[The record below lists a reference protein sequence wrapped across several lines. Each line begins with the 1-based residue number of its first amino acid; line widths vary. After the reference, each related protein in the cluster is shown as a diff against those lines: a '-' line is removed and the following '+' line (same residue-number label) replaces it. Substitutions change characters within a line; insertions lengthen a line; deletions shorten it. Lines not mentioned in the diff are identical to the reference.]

1 MSFSSLK
8 QTTYSSYTILE
19 LGMQVVLTVITINM
33 PMDTPQLLLTDIMMI
48 TLTLMDTVMDMDI
61 IMKIMCMKPL
71 SRAELSMSY
80 PLSMTSTR
88 SCHRRLISMRD
99 SCSGFQ
105 PDGKLIETMS

>member
-1 MSFSSLK
+1 MSFLSLK

-19 LGMQVVLTVITINM
+19 LGMQVVLMAITINM
-33 PMDTPQLLLTDIMMI
+33 AMDTPQLLLMDIMMI
-48 TLTLMDTVMDMDI
+48 MLKLMDTDMVI

-71 SRAELSMSY
+71 STAELSMSY
-80 PLSMTSTR
+80 PPSMTLTR
-88 SCHRRLISMRD
+88 SCQRRLISMRD

>member
-1 MSFSSLK
+1 
-8 QTTYSSYTILE
+8 
-19 LGMQVVLTVITINM
+19 MQVVLTVITINM
-33 PMDTPQLLLTDIMMI
+33 PMDTPQLLLTDTMMI
-48 TLTLMDTVMDMDI
+48 TLMDTDTVMDI

>member
-1 MSFSSLK
+1 MSFLSLK

-33 PMDTPQLLLTDIMMI
+33 PMDTPQLLLTDTMMI
-48 TLTLMDTVMDMDI
+48 TLMDTDTVMDI

>member
-1 MSFSSLK
+1 MTFLSLK

-33 PMDTPQLLLTDIMMI
+33 PMDTPQLLLTDTMMI
-48 TLTLMDTVMDMDI
+48 TLMDTDTVMDI

-80 PLSMTSTR
+80 PPSMTSTR

>member
-1 MSFSSLK
+1 MSFLSLK

-19 LGMQVVLTVITINM
+19 LGMQVVLMAITINM
-33 PMDTPQLLLTDIMMI
+33 PMDTPQLLLTDTMMI
-48 TLTLMDTVMDMDI
+48 TLTLMDI

-80 PLSMTSTR
+80 PPSMTSTR

-105 PDGKLIETMS
+105 PDGKLIEMMS

>member
-1 MSFSSLK
+1 MSFLSLK

-33 PMDTPQLLLTDIMMI
+33 PMDTPQLLLTDTMM
-48 TLTLMDTVMDMDI
+48 LTLMDTDMVMDI

>member
-1 MSFSSLK
+1 MSFLSLK

-19 LGMQVVLTVITINM
+19 LGMQVVLMAITINM
-33 PMDTPQLLLTDIMMI
+33 AMDTPQLLLTDTMMI
-48 TLTLMDTVMDMDI
+48 TLTLMDI

-80 PLSMTSTR
+80 QPSMTSTR

>member
-1 MSFSSLK
+1 MTFLSLK

-19 LGMQVVLTVITINM
+19 LGMQVVLMAITINM
-33 PMDTPQLLLTDIMMI
+33 PMDTPQLLLTDTMMI
-48 TLTLMDTVMDMDI
+48 TLTLMDI

-80 PLSMTSTR
+80 PPSMTSTR

>member
-1 MSFSSLK
+1 MTFLSLK

-33 PMDTPQLLLTDIMMI
+33 PMDTPQLLLTDTMMI
-48 TLTLMDTVMDMDI
+48 TLMDTDTVMDI

>member
-1 MSFSSLK
+1 MA
-8 QTTYSSYTILE
+8 
-19 LGMQVVLTVITINM
+19 ITINM
-33 PMDTPQLLLTDIMMI
+33 PMDTPQLLLTDTMMI
-48 TLTLMDTVMDMDI
+48 TLTLMDI

-80 PLSMTSTR
+80 PPSMTSTR

-105 PDGKLIETMS
+105 PDGKLIEMMS

>member
-33 PMDTPQLLLTDIMMI
+33 PMDTPQLLLTDTMMI
-48 TLTLMDTVMDMDI
+48 TLMDTDTVMDI